1 MHCTEGPSRP
11 AFWAKGLVT
20 SRVSLRCQ
28 KKTLKRQITNFFYD
42 KQNIHCNFKI
52 FANFLI
58 IKLYTIMKQPWK
70 FSNFKRSAV
79 PSSMYLVLFFFSSL
93 LLGRCDNQ
101 LFRNP
106 AKFGPRIY
114 TILCNIWI
122 WFGAKPCRISAVHT
136 CAIDRNLTH
145 DATFRWALS

>member
-28 KKTLKRQITNFFYD
+28 KKHSNVKSQISSMIKDYSLQF
-42 KQNIHCNFKI
+42 Q
-52 FANFLI
+52 NFLQTSLSSKYI
-58 IKLYTIMKQPWK
+58 QSWNSLEK

-106 AKFGPRIY
+106 AKFGPQIY
-114 TILCNIWI
+114 TLLCNIWF

-136 CAIDRNLTH
+136 CTIDRNLTH